1 MPTRGTN
8 TWLTGLAR
16 GLTSGA
22 LALTVFSLGG
32 SALPASSLRQAVA
45 DEIDC
50 YNDKDLYNLPECVER
65 RANDAKQGNQQT
77 SVFAPPPGDP
87 GQQPTGGGQPS
98 GGGDQGQSS
107 GGNPPSGG
115 GQPSGGNQ
123 PAANNP
129 PSGGGGNQGQQQ
141 QNNDQDAPSGPAT
154 DPSQIVLT
162 LADAGKQAT
171 DFGQHQGTD
180 KYGQWYQARYERDR
194 SDGASTLGP
203 NVIDTKAWVTK
214 DVDTAKAL
222 FKEQVAI
229 KDFPER
235 KEAITG
241 PNETVKPACPGEDC
255 SVQKAYWES
264 DKLWQHL
271 RYVIRR
277 GKNVA
282 VLYLFGRDDFF
293 FDRKEK
299 TNTWNGSGDWYPQ
312 TMVDRM

>member
-8 TWLTGLAR
+8 IWLTGLAR

-22 LALTVFSLGG
+22 LVLTVFSWGG
-32 SALPASSLRQAVA
+32 SALPASSLRLAA
-45 DEIDC
+45 AEDIDC

-65 RANDAKQGNQQT
+65 RANDVKTGNQQT
-77 SVFAPPPGDP
+77 STVFAPPPGEP

-98 GGGDQGQSS
+98 GGDQT
-107 GGNPPSGG
+107 PPSGG
-115 GQPSGGNQ
+115 GQPQ
-123 PAANNP
+123 QANNP
-129 PSGGGGNQGQQQ
+129 PPSGGGNQGQQQ
-141 QNNDQDAPSGPAT
+141 QQQQQQSNSEDEGEKPRGPAT
-154 DPSQIVLT
+154 DPSQIILT

-171 DFGQHQGTD
+171 DYGGKEGTD
-180 KYGQWYQARYERDR
+180 KYGRWVQQRYERDR

-214 DVDTAKAL
+214 DVETAKAL
-222 FKEQVAI
+222 FKEQAAI

-235 KEAITG
+235 KESVTG
-241 PNETVKPACPGEDC
+241 PNETVKPACPGEEC
-255 SVQKAYWES
+255 SVAKGYWQD

-271 RYVIRR
+271 RYVIRQ
-277 GKNVA
+277 GKNVS

-299 TNTWNGSGDWYPQ
+299 TNTWNGAGDWYPQ
-312 TMVDRM
+312 QMADRM